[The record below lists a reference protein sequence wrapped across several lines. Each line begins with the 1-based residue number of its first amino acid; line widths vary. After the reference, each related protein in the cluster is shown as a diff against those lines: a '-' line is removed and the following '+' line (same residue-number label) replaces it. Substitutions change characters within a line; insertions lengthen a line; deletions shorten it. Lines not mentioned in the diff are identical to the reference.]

1 MPLIHIASVTASSSA
16 SLSFTSGIDSTYNEY
31 QFHFVNMHGQTDNK
45 SFGFQVDTGSDTD
58 YDQPMITTF
67 FQAFL
72 KEDDSGPGLAYST
85 GNDQATSGD
94 GNGVLSKIL
103 KDIGNDAD
111 QSGSGILT
119 LYAPASTTYVKHFTT
134 DAQMSNSGEYSQ
146 RVLTAGYINI
156 TAAITSIQ
164 FKFDSG
170 NIDAG
175 TIHMYGVG

>member
-1 MPLIHIASVTASSSA
+1 MGLTYISSVTGSSSA
-16 SLSFTSGIDSTYNEY
+16 SLSFTGIDATYNEY
-31 QFHFVNMHGQTDNK
+31 QFHMVNMHGQTDNK

-67 FQAFL
+67 FQTFFN
-72 KEDDSGPGLAYST
+72 ENGSGEGLAYST

-134 DAQMSNSGEYSQ
+134 DAQMSQSTEYSQ
-146 RVLTAGYINI
+146 RVFTAGYINI

-175 TIHMYGVG
+175 SIHMYGVG